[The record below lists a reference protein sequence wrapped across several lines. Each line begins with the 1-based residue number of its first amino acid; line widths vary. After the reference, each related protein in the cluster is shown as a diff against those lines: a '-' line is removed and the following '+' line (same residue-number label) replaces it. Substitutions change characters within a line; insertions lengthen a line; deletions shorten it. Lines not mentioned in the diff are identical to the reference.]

1 MNYAFEI
8 CANLIEGILVTQFF
22 VRYFGFK
29 NRTNQIIKI
38 LLMAVLYAV
47 CMSVINAYDYI
58 GTISGCIIDAAEFI
72 LAVVL
77 LKGKV
82 LEKLLL
88 VQMRSVEA
96 TTVSVLLT
104 GAFKEWISYDSNGYA
119 RFGMSRIVLVIAAQ
133 LIFVLFAELIIRTKI
148 KDEAYV
154 TNGTYISL
162 NIVMTATVLA
172 EIFMLNI
179 VYRLAVADEI
189 ITDIYA
195 AIVGL
200 VAIDIVVYVL
210 YIRLTN
216 SSIQLISEKMK
227 NAAYENE
234 KLEIKSVNDKYEQ
247 TAKIRHDIK
256 NMLAP
261 VLLRLDEG
269 NIEAAKQSI
278 RKIVDIDLKSD
289 KIFDTGNRLADAM
302 IYKYKKYCDEHN
314 VSLTIKIRGTLAGI
328 P

>member
-38 LLMAVLYAV
+38 LLMTVLYAV

-119 RFGMSRIVLVIAAQ
+119 RFGMSRIVLVIAA
-133 LIFVLFAELIIRTKI
+133 RT
-148 KDEAYV
+148 Y
-154 TNGTYISL
+154 NPY
-162 NIVMTATVLA
+162 
-172 EIFMLNI
+172 
-179 VYRLAVADEI
+179 
-189 ITDIYA
+189 
-195 AIVGL
+195 
-200 VAIDIVVYVL
+200 
-210 YIRLTN
+210 
-216 SSIQLISEKMK
+216 K
-227 NAAYENE
+227 N
-234 KLEIKSVNDKYEQ
+234 Q
-247 TAKIRHDIK
+247 R
-256 NMLAP
+256 
-261 VLLRLDEG
+261 
-269 NIEAAKQSI
+269 
-278 RKIVDIDLKSD
+278 
-289 KIFDTGNRLADAM
+289 
-302 IYKYKKYCDEHN
+302 
-314 VSLTIKIRGTLAGI
+314 
-328 P
+328 